1 METKIKIALVTKYF
15 PPNIRG
21 GGEISAC
28 LLAEALSDL
37 AEVHV
42 VTSKGISSNFSKFKV
57 HPIIENRKLPGVL
70 NYVSRNEIFYYDT
83 YRALNKF
90 LKEQDIDVL
99 HALNMDTVPGTIL
112 VAKKFKI
119 PSVITVNSQW
129 LTCPHGFML
138 KLKDASVCDG
148 DCNIIRAAKCY
159 YYSDDAQKILGP
171 LYYPIQMY
179 TRKKISEKA
188 DAIVCVSENIKGY
201 IVKLY
206 PHKKII
212 AMPSDIIESKASE
225 KVDELKSDLLYVG
238 ALGRYKGCEYLIEAM
253 KYIVKEFG
261 NCRLRIVG
269 DGPKRN
275 EYELL
280 SRSLGLEK
288 NISFE
293 GFVDHSELPAY
304 YSSTK
309 IVIFPSIV
317 PETFGR
323 IAAEAMAMGKAVIA
337 TQTGGIPEIVRHGE
351 NGIIVPPKN
360 AKEIADAAIC
370 LLNNE
375 EMAVRM
381 GKSGQKYVE
390 EQYSGLSI
398 AEKQLQCYEKL
409 IHKVI

>member
-1 METKIKIALVTKYF
+1 MKMKIALVSKYF
-15 PPNIRG
+15 PPDIRG

-28 LLAEALSDL
+28 YLAEALSEF

-42 VTSKGISSNFSKFKV
+42 VTSKDIHSNFSKFKV
-57 HPIIENRKLPGVL
+57 HPIIENRKLPGAL

-83 YRALNKF
+83 YRALDKF
-90 LKEQDIDVL
+90 LKEKDIDVL
-99 HALNMDTVPGTIL
+99 HALNMDTVPGTIAA
-112 VAKKFKI
+112 AKKFNI

-148 DCNIIRAAKCY
+148 ECNILKATECY
-159 YYSDDAQKILGP
+159 YYSDGAQKILGP
-171 LYYPIQMY
+171 LYYPLQMY
-179 TRKKISEKA
+179 VRRKISEKA
-188 DAIVCVSENIKGY
+188 DAIVCVSENIKNY

-206 PHKKII
+206 PDKKII
-212 AMPSDIIESKASE
+212 AMPSDIIVSKAVE
-225 KVDELKSDLLYVG
+225 TIDELKSDLLYVG

-253 KYIVKEFG
+253 KYIVLELG

-269 DGPKRN
+269 DGPKRK

-280 SRSLGLEK
+280 SRSMGHEK

-293 GFVDHSELPAY
+293 GFVAHSRLQEY
-304 YSSTK
+304 YASTK

-323 IAAEAMAMGKAVIA
+323 IAAEAMAMGKPVIA
-337 TQTGGIPEIVRHGE
+337 TRTGGVPEIVRNGE

-360 AKEIADAAIC
+360 AKEIANAAIY
-370 LLNNE
+370 LLKNE
-375 EMAVRM
+375 TVADRM
-381 GKSGQKYVE
+381 GKNGQKYVE
-390 EQYSGLSI
+390 EKYAPSLI
-398 AEKQLQCYEKL
+398 AKKHFNLYEEL
-409 IHKVI
+409 IHDSV